1 MNIDRLYLK
10 QILLGGIILLLSS
23 CNDEQIPNEAIQ
35 KPVQIQLDE
44 KVKITKSDT
53 IIKSKKHHF
62 KDIICNLDGDKLLDS
77 VKIVQNTITKKVG
90 LKISYGNKRID
101 YLGMG
106 KELINQGFDDLE
118 WIGIFEK
125 INKGDT
131 IWSNVD
137 GGEIIADDS
146 QVKDEDK
153 VILQNDGILV
163 HQLESCGGGII
174 YKDGKNYKWVQQE

>member
-1 MNIDRLYLK
+1 MTIYRLYLK
-10 QILLGGIILLLSS
+10 QVLFGGIILLISS
-23 CNDEQIPNEAIQ
+23 CNNGQTPKEFKQ
-35 KPVQIQLDE
+35 KPIQIRVDE
-44 KVKITKSDT
+44 KINITKSDT

-77 VKIVQNTITKKVG
+77 VKIVQNTINKKYG

-106 KELINQGFDDLE
+106 KEVIHQGFDDLE
-118 WIGIFEK
+118 WIGVFEK
-125 INKGDT
+125 VNKGDT

-146 QVKDEDK
+146 QIKDEDK
-153 VILQNDGILV
+153 VILQNDGIFI

-174 YKDGKNYKWVQQE
+174 YRDGKYYKWVQQE